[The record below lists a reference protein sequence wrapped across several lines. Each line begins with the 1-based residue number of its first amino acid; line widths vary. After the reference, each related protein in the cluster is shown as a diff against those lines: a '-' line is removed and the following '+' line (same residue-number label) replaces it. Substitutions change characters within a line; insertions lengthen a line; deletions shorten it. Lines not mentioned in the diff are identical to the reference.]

1 MSHAMDLQSALK
13 RIQELEL
20 ENQKLREQIIE
31 LHADKMQIENNWEE
45 ESEIY
50 SEIHLENQFLKKRV
64 NDLEQS
70 YNTINDELKRIK
82 NKYEVNDLE
91 SFMNLY
97 GAIADRYDVKVIQE
111 KYLETTGIKYSQT
124 QLKRELELIGY
135 QVKWNGAKNT
145 HYVSKNVSGYLYIVQ
160 LNKNKGTEIYKIGR
174 TFEMKQRL
182 HTYKRQDGGA
192 TEIVCKSVSNQFNAE
207 AKLLQLLNEAV
218 DRNELKKNEYGAEYF
233 EGPLELIK
241 KIYNEVVA
249 EYN

>member
-1 MSHAMDLQSALK
+1 MDLQSALK

-50 SEIHLENQFLKKRV
+50 SEIHLENMFLKKRV

-70 YNTINDELKRIK
+70 YETINDELKRIK
-82 NKYEVNDLE
+82 NKYEINSLE
-91 SFMNLY
+91 QFMNTF
-97 GAIADRYDVKVIQE
+97 GKIAERCDIKVIQN
-111 KYLETTGIKYSQT
+111 KYFEETGIKYSIK
-124 QLKRELELIGY
+124 QLNKELEQMGY
-135 QVKWNGAKNT
+135 QIKKNGKLNT
-145 HYVSKNVSGYLYIVQ
+145 YYVTKNVGGYLYIVQ

-218 DRNELKKNEYGAEYF
+218 DRNELRKESTGAEYF
-233 EGPLELIK
+233 EGSLELIK

>member
-1 MSHAMDLQSALK
+1 M
-13 RIQELEL
+13 
-20 ENQKLREQIIE
+20 
-31 LHADKMQIENNWEE
+31 
-45 ESEIY
+45 
-50 SEIHLENQFLKKRV
+50 
-64 NDLEQS
+64 
-70 YNTINDELKRIK
+70 
-82 NKYEVNDLE
+82 
-91 SFMNLY
+91 
-97 GAIADRYDVKVIQE
+97 
-111 KYLETTGIKYSQT
+111 
-124 QLKRELELIGY
+124 KRELEQIGY

-160 LNKNKGTEIYKIGR
+160 LQKHNNTQIYKIGR

-218 DRNELKKNEYGAEYF
+218 DRNELRKESTGAEYF

-241 KIYNEVVA
+241 KRYNEVVA